1 MGRGFGVCPCD
12 ARLLVETEL
21 WGRDG
26 SEQDEEGL
34 EELGK
39 RKCEV

>member
-1 MGRGFGVCPCD
+1 MYACVMLGF
-12 ARLLVETEL
+12 L
-21 WGRDG
+21 WKLNSGRDG